1 MADVKI
7 NLGGIWLTSFD
18 MEVLRTLKQT
28 RGWAETWRVLGC
40 TSGYVEEKLRT
51 LNLLTGERLWASGSR
66 PMRINKKNIDKIIE
80 AFEEAKRI
88 AEELER
94 ELLD

>member
-7 NLGGIWLTSFD
+7 NICGLWLTSFD
-18 MEVLRTLKQT
+18 VEVLKTLKNA
-28 RGWAETWRVLGC
+28 RGWAETWRALGC
-40 TSGYVEEKLRT
+40 QSGYCEEKLRT
-51 LNLLTGERLWASGSR
+51 LNLITGEKLWVSGSR
-66 PMRINKKNIDKIIE
+66 PMRINEKNIDMIIE